1 MSCENVV
8 SIVIDAISA
17 AATIAAVVVALLAN
31 RKATKQLKSALEMQ
45 EQSKNVELMDRR
57 IALTEDIQ
65 KGKSV
70 SELELRILFDNEI
83 FNCYKKWRNY
93 LEEEKSAISDQ
104 EIFRMLV
111 MQAKIDGEIPNTMTG
126 AIGNRPS
133 KTYDISEIRE
143 RLKNANNDMEFEHK
157 KLLQLLESYIS
168 NSIRSISKV

>member
-1 MSCENVV
+1 M

-17 AATIAAVVVALLAN
+17 AATVAAVVVALLAN
-31 RKATKQLKSALEMQ
+31 RKATKQLNSALEMQ

-65 KGKSV
+65 KSKSV

-83 FNCYKKWRNY
+83 FDCYKKWWNY
-93 LEEEKSAISDQ
+93 VAEGKSATKDQ
-104 EIFRMLV
+104 DIFRILV

-126 AIGNRPS
+126 AIGNMPS
-133 KTYDISEIRE
+133 KTYDISEIKG
-143 RLKNANNDMEFEHK
+143 RLKNANSNVESEHK